1 LFFLLGYTYN
11 QPTSP
16 LGWLVILIVGAW
28 VADGI
33 MGLTKHITQP
43 VCDCPPPTPTYDA
56 SLDCSVSSNEDCFSS
71 PDEDWDVICD
81 AAVKS
86 AKDGNAAARN
96 WVTKNVYND
105 GLSVPVATQTS
116 QDNTETTQTSKSIIN
131 DAISALV
138 NVGYKKAQAKKEV
151 MEQAA
156 SNKYTSVEDLLKDVM
171 LKQSDSSESGS
182 SMEITLVKT
191 KDDENRWA

>member
-1 LFFLLGYTYN
+1 MDTTFLLLGNYSE
-11 QPTSP
+11 PISP

-28 VADGI
+28 IADGI
-33 MGLTKHITQP
+33 MGFTQHITQP
-43 VCDCPPPTPTYDA
+43 VCDCPPPSSTYRTFVD
-56 SLDCSVSSNEDCFSS
+56 SSSS
-71 PDEDWDVICD
+71 DNDWDIICD
-81 AAVKS
+81 AAIES

-116 QDNTETTQTSKSIIN
+116 RDSAETTQTSESVIN
-131 DAISALV
+131 DAILALV

-171 LKQSDSSESGS
+171 SKQSDSSESGS
-182 SMEITLVKT
+182 SMEITLVKQED
-191 KDDENRWA
+191 KENRWA